1 MRAIVFVNGQFE
13 DRDEVAQLLREDDY
27 LVAADGG
34 ALHCLALGRRPD
46 VVVGDLDSL
55 DADLVEQLAASGTQI
70 ERHDVAKN
78 QTDLELAIERAIK
91 DGAEEIWLVAA
102 TGGRLDQS
110 LANLLLLAQREWPV
124 KLKVFG
130 NGQLA
135 QVLHSHE
142 RLELHDYIGA
152 TLSILPLTQ
161 QVTGITYQSM
171 AYPLENATL
180 NFGSTRGISNEIV
193 ASPASLEIE
202 SGMLLVVYEV
212 KRWEDGEGGR

>member
-27 LVAADGG
+27 WVAADGG

-55 DADLVEQLAASGTQI
+55 DTGLVEQLAASGTKI

-91 DGAEEIWLVAA
+91 DGADEVWLVAA

-124 KLKVFG
+124 KLKVFSH
-130 NGQLA
+130 GQLA
-135 QVLHSHE
+135 QVLHSQE
-142 RLELHDYIGA
+142 RLELHNHIGA

-161 QVTGITYQSM
+161 QVTGITYQGM
-171 AYPLENATL
+171 AYPLQNATL
-180 NFGSTRGISNEIV
+180 HFGSTRGISNEIV

-212 KRWEDGEGGR
+212 GK